1 MMGRSHLITGVCAL
15 EHAWAVQTLIGRTG
29 LMEFQAAQTA
39 AAVLQSYTGIMELS
53 VGSLTAAPVYV
64 AAYFLGTLL
73 PDIDNPK
80 SLLGRIFHFPVKHR
94 RWIHAML
101 GRIFHFPVKHR
112 RWIHAI
118 YLYLLLAIAGWY
130 FPVCSW
136 IFFGVII
143 HLFWDSFSAAGN
155 CWFYKLFSDYREYPN
170 GAFVKKGHKLK
181 LYHAGEWSEY
191 LLLFVI
197 VLVTVA
203 SFIFITKG
211 Q

>member
-80 SLLGRIFHFPVKHR
+80 SLLGRIFH
-94 RWIHAML
+94 L
-101 GRIFHFPVKHR
+101 PVKHR

-136 IFFGVII
+136 IFFGVIV
-143 HLFWDSFSAAGN
+143 HLFWDSFSTAGN

-170 GAFVKKGHKLK
+170 GAFIKKGHKLK

-191 LLLFVI
+191 LVLFVI